1 MWGWGCPQASPQSAA
16 VAGYDDD
23 EGVSEV
29 DDDGGEADEVRGTL
43 LPVFSDATEPG
54 DAHVGAE
61 SVRGRSTRS
70 APSPAFTDA
79 VGQRPTPDAVLREA
93 DAKVLHC
100 VPPSDTTSLST
111 ASQNAEPGDAH
122 GGVDEGSDAPGT
134 AGPRPSMMRGTS
146 FTSNDW
152 LKSRM
157 SAARQ
162 RTASCAAQAN
172 SSKKPKSQYHCG
184 LNTVNVLGR

>member
-1 MWGWGCPQASPQSAA
+1 LKSAA

-23 EGVSEV
+23 EGVSEG
-29 DDDGGEADEVRGTL
+29 DDDGGAAAAVRGTL
-43 LPVFSDATEPG
+43 LPAFSDATEPG

-61 SVRGRSTRS
+61 SVRGSSTRS

-79 VGQRPTPDAVLREA
+79 VGHRPTLDAVLREA

-100 VPPSDTTSLST
+100 VPPSDTTSLFT
-111 ASQNAEPGDAH
+111 ASQNAEPGNARVGAD
-122 GGVDEGSDAPGT
+122 GGSDAPGT
-134 AGPRPSMMRGTS
+134 AGPLPSLTRGTS

-152 LKSRM
+152 LKSKM

-162 RTASCAAQAN
+162 RNASCAAQAD
-172 SSKKPKSQYHCG
+172 SSKNRKVSTILASIQ
-184 LNTVNVLGR
+184 